1 MKCLLI
7 VTRFNANFMELKGA
21 AHQNIETADTSFDGH
36 SAKRISYI
44 VITKNRASLLDAFL
58 TRARE
63 LVGAQDELI
72 VIDGASSDGTK
83 KVVQKYADLVDIF
96 VSEKDRCANEAC
108 NKGILLARG
117 KYIKLLLDDDIYY
130 RDAMEKAVEVME
142 KHPEV
147 DMLVCGGTKEIYG
160 EDTPAYLERKRM
172 RVSEEGGDG
181 ARAGKIVTSYL
192 PPGVNYGK
200 EAGDVFKYRAAS
212 SFGHF
217 VRRKSHALGG
227 LMSAWEGDMEYVL
240 AFIKNGGNVKFCRI
254 KMYHHVQSAISPE
267 AYISMHE
274 TTRNLIHTIMKRSM
288 PRMWYYKFRLNK
300 FIKKHPA
307 LYVPAKLYWKLAGML
322 KNGKKNAIPFKVK
335 EKDYVWDGGFS

>member
-1 MKCLLI
+1 
-7 VTRFNANFMELKGA
+7 MEVKEST
-21 AHQNIETADTSFDGH
+21 HQNIETADTSFDGH

-44 VITKNRASLLDAFL
+44 VITKNRATMLDTFL
-58 TRARE
+58 QRARE
-63 LVGAQDELI
+63 LVGPQDELI
-72 VIDGASSDGTK
+72 VIDGASVDDTK
-83 KVVQKYADLVDIF
+83 KVAQKYADLVDIF
-96 VSEKDRCANEAC
+96 VSEKDSCANEAC

-160 EDTPAYLERKRM
+160 EDTLAYLERKKM
-172 RVSEEGGDG
+172 NPVEHGDSLPQS
-181 ARAGKIVTSYL
+181 GKIVTSYL

-200 EAGDVFKYRAAS
+200 DVTDVFKYRAAS

-227 LMSAWEGDMEYVL
+227 LMSAWEGDIEYVL

-267 AYISMHE
+267 KYITMHKA
-274 TTRNLIHTIMKRSM
+274 TSNLIYTIMKRSM
-288 PRMWYYKFRLNK
+288 PRMWYYKFRVNK
-300 FIKKHPA
+300 FLKAYPVLYRPA
-307 LYVPAKLYWKLAGML
+307 QFYWKCAGMLLAL
-322 KNGKKNAIPFKVK
+322 KNGKEKAVLFKKK